1 MEKRRCSWAVDDP
14 LLIEY
19 HDEEWGVPLEGDDEL
34 FERMTL
40 EVFQA
45 GLNWR
50 LVLHKRAAF
59 RKAFAGFSIDR
70 VASFTE
76 KDVAR
81 LLKDKGI
88 IRNRLKIEST
98 IENARRLRRIIAEH
112 GSFANYI
119 SGLTGSHEELT
130 KEFKKRFRFMGPEIV
145 KCFFQGIGRIDGIHE
160 PGCWKA
166 QKPRRKSPK
175 RRRNA

>member
-1 MEKRRCSWAVDDP
+1 MDKKRCSWAVDDP

-19 HDEEWGVPLEGDDEL
+19 HDNEWGVPLTGDDEL
-34 FERMTL
+34 FERLTL

-50 LVLHKRAAF
+50 LMLQKRAAF
-59 RKAFAGFSIDR
+59 RKAFADFSIER
-70 VASFTE
+70 VASFTK

-81 LLKDKGI
+81 LLRDKSI

-98 IENARRLRRIIAEH
+98 IENARRLHGIIAEH
-112 GSFANYI
+112 GSFAKYLD
-119 SGLTGSHEELT
+119 SLTGSQDELT
-130 KEFKKRFRFMGPEIV
+130 REFKKRFRFMGPEIV
-145 KCFFQGIGRIDGIHE
+145 KCFFHGIGRIDGIHE

-166 QKPRRKSPK
+166 RKPRRTSPK
-175 RRRNA
+175 RCRNA